1 MGKIFFKRVILF
13 TLFISITLFSSS
25 FIKSQTYTRMQKAY
39 GDLAVARLEKL
50 DKLMQDIKNTDE
62 ANKLVKVNEFF
73 NNPNIIKWQDDMI
86 TWGKT
91 DYWANR
97 FESLGKGFGDCED
110 FVIAKYLT
118 LLDLGVSE
126 EKLFFTYVYA
136 NLNGKWISHMVL
148 AYYDKPD
155 DIPFILDSNTN
166 SIKRAN
172 KRVDLKPVLS
182 FNAKD
187 LFLSQQVSS
196 GKLSAKSSKYTKD
209 WSNYLDNLK
218 KGDL

>member
-1 MGKIFFKRVILF
+1 
-13 TLFISITLFSSS
+13 
-25 FIKSQTYTRMQKAY
+25 
-39 GDLAVARLEKL
+39 
-50 DKLMQDIKNTDE
+50 
-62 ANKLVKVNEFF
+62 
-73 NNPNIIKWQDDMI
+73 
-86 TWGKT
+86 
-91 DYWANR
+91 
-97 FESLGKGFGDCED
+97 
-110 FVIAKYLT
+110 
-118 LLDLGVSE
+118 
-126 EKLFFTYVYA
+126 
-136 NLNGKWISHMVL
+136 MVL

-187 LFLSQQVSS
+187 LFLAQQASS

>member
-1 MGKIFFKRVILF
+1 MYSRIFKRVILF
-13 TLFISITLFSSS
+13 TLFIGISLSSSS
-25 FIKSQTYTRMQKAY
+25 FIKPQTYVRMEKTY
-39 GDLAVARLEKL
+39 GQVSVKRLEKL
-50 DKLMQDIKNTDE
+50 DKLMQDIQNTND

-73 NNPNIIKWQDDMI
+73 NDPSIIKWQDDMI

-148 AYYDKPD
+148 AYYEKPN

-187 LFLSQQVSS
+187 LFLAQQASS

-209 WSNYLDNLK
+209 WSSYLENLK

>member
-1 MGKIFFKRVILF
+1 MYSRIFKRVILF
-13 TLFISITLFSSS
+13 TLFISIGLSSSS
-25 FIKSQTYTRMQKAY
+25 FIKPQTYVRMEKTY
-39 GDLAVARLEKL
+39 GQVSVKRLEKL
-50 DKLMQDIKNTDE
+50 DKLMQDIQNTND

-73 NNPNIIKWQDDMI
+73 NDPSIIKWQDDMI

-148 AYYDKPD
+148 AYYEKPN

-187 LFLSQQVSS
+187 LFLAQQASS

-209 WSNYLDNLK
+209 WSSYLENLK

>member
-1 MGKIFFKRVILF
+1 MHSRIFKRVILF
-13 TLFISITLFSSS
+13 TLFIGISLSSSS
-25 FIKSQTYTRMQKAY
+25 FIKPQTYVRMEKTY
-39 GDLAVARLEKL
+39 GQASVKRLEKL
-50 DKLMQDIKNTDE
+50 DKLMQDIQNTND

-73 NNPNIIKWQDDMI
+73 NDPSIIKWQDDMI

-148 AYYDKPD
+148 AYYEKPN

-187 LFLSQQVSS
+187 LFLAQQASS

-209 WSNYLDNLK
+209 WSSYLENLK